1 LIPSI
6 VLAAGLSERMGRP
19 KAALPLPGGATFL
32 SRILESLAAGGTTQ
46 IVVVTG
52 RDANDVRDAASVAR
66 VLVPV
71 AFIGNPNS
79 ARGQLSSLVCGL
91 TALPEDID
99 AAIVTLADVPMPR
112 PETVR
117 ALMDRWGEVRSP
129 LVRPTREGRHGHPFV
144 AGRPILDACR
154 TTRLDRTIR
163 DVLQPWLPGD
173 ELQIADD
180 DGPFED
186 FDSPDEYARLLKRL
200 DRK

>member
-1 LIPSI
+1 MIPSI

-19 KAALPLPGGATFL
+19 KAGLPLPGGATFL
-32 SRILESLAAGGTTQ
+32 SRILESLASGGTTQ

-52 RDANDVRDAASVAR
+52 RDANDVRDAGSVAR

-71 AFIGNPNS
+71 AFIGNPDS
-79 ARGQLSSLVCGL
+79 SRGQLSSLACGL
-91 TALPEDID
+91 TALPKDID
-99 AAIVTLADVPMPR
+99 AALVTLVDVPMPQ
-112 PETVR
+112 PATVR
-117 ALMDRWGEVRSP
+117 ALIDRWGEGRSP

-154 TTRLDRTIR
+154 TTTFDRTIR
-163 DVLQPWLPGD
+163 DILHPWLPGD
-173 ELQIADD
+173 ELEVTDD

-200 DRK
+200 ERK

>member
-1 LIPSI
+1 MIPSI

-32 SRILESLAAGGTTQ
+32 SRILESLASGGTTQ

-52 RDANDVRDAASVAR
+52 RNANDVRDAASVAR

-91 TALPEDID
+91 TALPKD
-99 AAIVTLADVPMPR
+99 ADAVLVTLADVPMPR

-117 ALMDRWGEVRSP
+117 ALIDRWGGGRAS
-129 LVRPTREGRHGHPFV
+129 LVRPARDGRHGHPFV
-144 AGRPILDACR
+144 AGRPILEAFR
-154 TTRLDRTIR
+154 STRLDLTIR

-173 ELQIADD
+173 ELDVPGD

-186 FDSPDEYARLLKRL
+186 VDTPEEYARLLKRL
-200 DRK
+200 ERR